1 MRLLAF
7 TGGNT
12 AATGA
17 PAPRCPRPHRRRSV
31 FPGGDGSSVR
41 KLGSDHAVEEVGVSV
56 VMGIPKMDG
65 LKGETPFVEMDDL
78 GVSLFQETT
87 KWVVRIW
94 WTSQGFW
101 DFSSLKYPIWGGK
114 GSFSTK
120 CMMKNGGP
128 KCKAQV
134 RLKDLVKHR

>member
-1 MRLLAF
+1 M
-7 TGGNT
+7 
-12 AATGA
+12 
-17 PAPRCPRPHRRRSV
+17 
-31 FPGGDGSSVR
+31 R

-56 VMGIPKMDG
+56 IMGIPKMDG

-78 GVSLFQETT
+78 G
-87 KWVVRIW
+87 VVRIW

-134 RLKDLVKHR
+134 RLKDLIKHR